1 MACLCGKARWS
12 LIFVL
17 ALPGFAHASGL
28 QVEPVSVTIDKRSN
42 IVWLSNT
49 ADTPLR
55 AQIRVYRWTQS
66 TDGEELVPT
75 DALLAS
81 PPMTNL
87 AAGGRQLVRLIAVTP
102 VSCEDTFR
110 LSIDEVPSL
119 APTGSG
125 LRYVLHYSVPVF
137 VNRSGCDHIRPELA
151 WSLARTAD
159 GIALTV
165 ANRGAM
171 HAQLAQLRFVGPKGA
186 RVALATGLIGYVLPG
201 KERKFILPVPAETSS
216 QMAGGGTL
224 ELAVNGS
231 DVTQPL
237 ALAPL
242 GR

>member
-1 MACLCGKARWS
+1 MAHFRRKVRCALA
-12 LIFVL
+12 LVL

-49 ADTPLR
+49 ADTPLL

-66 TDGEELVPT
+66 PDGDELVPT

-81 PPMTNL
+81 PPITNL
-87 AAGGRQLVRLIAVTP
+87 VAGERQLVRLVAVNP

-110 LSIDEVPSL
+110 LAIDEVPSL
-119 APTGSG
+119 APKGSG

-137 VNRSGCDHIRPELA
+137 VNRSGCEKIRPELA

-165 ANRGAM
+165 SNHGAM
-171 HAQLAQLRFVGPKGA
+171 HAQLVQLRFVGPKGA
-186 RVALATGLIGYVLPG
+186 RVALATGLLGYVLPG

-231 DVTQPL
+231 DVTQQL